1 MLRVMNATRVLLA
14 LAVSVVSLA
23 ALPAQAVVDC
33 AQCRAA
39 CQTSRY
45 PDDERTELR
54 GDVKHTSADA
64 EAAFTDGMRADP
76 GLGGSDARRAVAAYK
91 RAVSLDGTNPAYR
104 NHLAAA
110 LLATGNAS
118 EAIYNLERAVSSAP
132 GTAKYLANLGYAYHR
147 GGNEQR
153 ALVWYT
159 RALALDPLDVRA
171 RLFLAYALE
180 NLGLPEEAL
189 TEFRLILTQEPHHTG
204 ALAGLRRLKPA
215 PVTPP
220 AAPAGTM
227 RDTPNAP
234 FTTPPGDLPPLPAPL
249 R

>member
-1 MLRVMNATRVLLA
+1 MMCVMNAARVLLA
-14 LAVSVVSLA
+14 LAVSAASLA
-23 ALPAQAVVDC
+23 AAPADAAVDC

-39 CQTSRY
+39 CQAARY
-45 PDDERTELR
+45 PDDDRTDLR
-54 GDVKHTSADA
+54 GEVKHTSRDA
-64 EAAFTDGMRADP
+64 EEAFSDGIHFDP
-76 GLGGSDARRAVAAYK
+76 GLGGSDAKRAVAAYK
-91 RAVSLDGTNPAYR
+91 RAVVLDGSNAAYR

-110 LLATGNAS
+110 LLATGNAK
-118 EAIYNLERAVSSAP
+118 EAIYNLERAVVLAP

-159 RALALDPLDVRA
+159 RALAVDPLDVRA

-180 NLGLPEEAL
+180 NLALPEEAL
-189 TEFRLILTQEPHHTG
+189 TEFRLILTQEPEHAG
-204 ALAGLRRLKPA
+204 ALAGLRRVRPPPPPPVVVDPA
-215 PVTPP
+215 N
-220 AAPAGTM
+220 

-234 FTTPPGDLPPLPAPL
+234 VVSPPDTLPPLPPPL

>member
-1 MLRVMNATRVLLA
+1 MLCVMNAARALA
-14 LAVSVVSLA
+14 LVVSVASLGA
-23 ALPAQAVVDC
+23 VPAQAVVDC

-39 CQTSRY
+39 CQAARY
-45 PDDERTELR
+45 PDDDRTELR
-54 GDVKHTSADA
+54 GEVKHTSADA
-64 EAAFTDGMRADP
+64 EAAFTDGTRADP
-76 GLGGSDARRAVAAYK
+76 GLGGRDAQRAVAAYK
-91 RAVSLDGTNPAYR
+91 RAVSLDPNNPAYR

-110 LLATGNAS
+110 LLAIGNTS
-118 EAIYNLERAVSSAP
+118 EAIYNLERAAALAP

-159 RALALDPLDVRA
+159 RALAVDPLDVRA

-180 NLGLPEEAL
+180 TLRLPEEAL
-189 TEFRLILTQEPHHTG
+189 TEFRLILTQEPHNSG
-204 ALAGLRRLKPA
+204 ALAGLRRLKPPA
-215 PVTPP
+215 ATPP
-220 AAPAGTM
+220 ATGAP

-234 FTTPPGDLPPLPAPL
+234 IADPVGDLPPLPAPL

>member
-1 MLRVMNATRVLLA
+1 MLRVMNAVRVLA
-14 LAVSVVSLA
+14 LAVSVASLGA
-23 ALPAQAVVDC
+23 APAQAVVDC

-39 CQTSRY
+39 CQSTRY
-45 PDDERTELR
+45 PDDDRTELR

-64 EAAFTDGMRADP
+64 EAAFTDGTRADP
-76 GLGGSDARRAVAAYK
+76 GLGGHDARRAVSAYK
-91 RAVSLDGTNPAYR
+91 RAVTLDPQNPAYR

-118 EAIYNLERAVSSAP
+118 EAAYNLERAVALAP

-159 RALALDPLDVRA
+159 RAVALDPLDVRA

-189 TEFRLILTQEPHHTG
+189 TEFRLILTQEPHHSG
-204 ALAGLRRLKPA
+204 ALAGLRRLKPQA
-215 PVTPP
+215 ST
-220 AAPAGTM
+220 APASTV
-227 RDTPNAP
+227 RDAPNASLTDP
-234 FTTPPGDLPPLPAPL
+234 VGDLPPPPAPL

>member
-1 MLRVMNATRVLLA
+1 MVRVMTATRVLLA
-14 LAVSVVSLA
+14 FLVSVASLSA
-23 ALPAQAVVDC
+23 APAHAVVDC

-39 CQTSRY
+39 CQASRY
-45 PDDERTELR
+45 PEDDRTDLR
-54 GDVKHTSADA
+54 GDVEHTSADA
-64 EAAFTDGMRADP
+64 EAAFTDGTLADP
-76 GLGGSDARRAVAAYK
+76 GLGGRDARRAVAAYK
-91 RAVSLDGTNPAYR
+91 RAVVLDASNPAYR

-118 EAIYNLERAVSSAP
+118 EAIYNLERAVALAP

-189 TEFRLILTQEPHHTG
+189 TELRLILTQEPHNRA
-204 ALAGLRRLKPA
+204 ALAGLRRVKA
-215 PVTPP
+215 PSVRD
-220 AAPAGTM
+220 APLGA
-227 RDTPNAP
+227 
-234 FTTPPGDLPPLPAPL
+234 PGDPPPAPL

>member
-1 MLRVMNATRVLLA
+1 MNATRVLLA
-14 LAVSVVSLA
+14 LAVSVASLSA
-23 ALPAQAVVDC
+23 GSARAVVDC

-39 CQTSRY
+39 CQPARY
-45 PDDERTELR
+45 PDDDRTELR
-54 GDVKHTSADA
+54 GDVKHTSPDA

-76 GLGGSDARRAVAAYK
+76 GLGGHDARRAVAAYK
-91 RAVSLDGTNPAYR
+91 RAVALDANNPAYR

-110 LLATGNAS
+110 LLATGNTS
-118 EAIYNLERAVSSAP
+118 EAIYNLERAVALAP
-132 GTAKYLANLGYAYHR
+132 GTAKYLANLGYAHHR

-159 RALALDPLDVRA
+159 RAVALDPLDTRA

-189 TEFRLILTQEPHHTG
+189 TEFRLILTQEPHHAG
-204 ALAGLRRLKPA
+204 ALAGLRRLKP
-215 PVTPP
+215 PP
-220 AAPAGTM
+220 PSLPTTAAGAV

-234 FTTPPGDLPPLPAPL
+234 IVPPPGDLPPLPAPL